1 MIALIGL
8 SVLCVTGCS
17 STRSVTAHSSTELTT
32 GYTNVTNERDSIVVA
47 TQDTV
52 KEVTTVTVQL
62 DAVGDTVK
70 VSTVTDRTRASVRDR
85 VKDVEVKVVEKT
97 DTVFVQK
104 TDSVFVERSLDC
116 ARDDSGGRTSP
127 FTRAV
132 KWLVALVV
140 VLCVLIALVKFRVLK
155 TRKLE

>member
-1 MIALIGL
+1 M
-8 SVLCVTGCS
+8 TGCS
-17 STRSVTAHSSTELTT
+17 VQRTASNESVKATT
-32 GYTNVTNERDSIVVA
+32 NFTNYTDERDSVVVA

-70 VSTVTDRTRASVRDR
+70 VSTVTDRTRVRNRDAIATQ
-85 VKDVEVKVVEKT
+85 KTKTEVRT

-140 VLCVLIALVKFRVLK
+140 VLCVLIALVKFRV
-155 TRKLE
+155 

>member
-17 STRSVTAHSSTELTT
+17 STRSVTAHESVKATT
-32 GYTNVTNERDSIVVA
+32 NFTNYTNSTDSVLVAEKDSVTITKTITITKNEQGDTIRMSTATDRGRVRNRDAIA
-47 TQDTV
+47 TQKTTL
-52 KEVTTVTVQL
+52 EV
-62 DAVGDTVK
+62 
-70 VSTVTDRTRASVRDR
+70 R
-85 VKDVEVKVVEKT
+85 T

-140 VLCVLIALVKFRVLK
+140 VLCVLIALVKFRVW
-155 TRKLE
+155 RKV